1 MELPENRLVLRS
13 FATATGE
20 AEAKELEVKEEEEA
34 AAAED
39 AVVRMRSLPREA
51 ARRRPKFAQGAS
63 RSLCPLSA
71 TVKPPSREGRQKHA
85 KTRPFDC
92 ALRL

>member
-1 MELPENRLVLRS
+1 M
-13 FATATGE
+13 
-20 AEAKELEVKEEEEA
+20 KEEEEA

-39 AVVRMRSLPREA
+39 AVVRMRSLPREWRDA
-51 ARRRPKFAQGAS
+51 VRNSLKAHHA
-63 RSLCPLSA
+63 LCPLSA